1 MSELTNRVRKM
12 LSQAHSFA
20 KDAPLE
26 ALSRAQLALRT
37 ARAGLAGASEEER
50 AQLQTLCELAE
61 ARSERYQ
68 AGWQAWSAQVQERA
82 DLFERHERER
92 LQEALPEKV

>member
-12 LSQAHSFA
+12 LSQAQTFVT
-20 KDAPLE
+20 DAPLE

-37 ARAGLAGASEEER
+37 ARAGLASAGDAEREE
-50 AQLQTLCELAE
+50 LQRQCELAE

-68 AGWQAWSAQVQERA
+68 AALAAWSARIRERA
-82 DLFERHERER
+82 ELYTRHERER
-92 LQEALPEKV
+92 LQLPMRSKI